1 MYHAALIFSGLLL
14 ILYKV
19 ALIFFGLVLILP
31 DLVLILSEAGLILY
45 KAAQK
50 SFAAV
55 LILCKMKMRKNKGC
69 LKNLDVMIFMMVK
82 RYSKTAV
89 CRQKQGFATANC
101 HFSLRL
107 AADVVSITTR
117 KPHFHFIISIYSTTH
132 IAARCIFSC
141 CIYR

>member
-19 ALIFFGLVLILP
+19 ALIFSGLVLILP

-50 SFAAV
+50 SFAAA
-55 LILCKMKMRKNKGC
+55 LILCKMKMKKNKGC
-69 LKNLDVMIFMMVK
+69 LKNLDIMIFMIVK
-82 RYSKTAV
+82 RFSKTAV
-89 CRQKQGFATANC
+89 CRQKLGFVKANC

-107 AADVVSITTR
+107 ASVVVSFTTR

-132 IAARCIFSC
+132 IAARCIFGC